1 MNDYES
7 LYVIMHVFRPYCD
20 HWSVARH
27 ASVIMIILYFSER
40 WDDMLSF
47 DMLFLVFQSVLRIS
61 RTIFLTNWYVT
72 AVAWLILYRGAIR
85 LIFHI
90 SFPVDMNKINEKES
104 MAFVLDLVANCYQSR
119 MNDYESLY
127 VILHIFRPCCD
138 HWSVMCNASMSMT
151 YFLFFL
157 KDEMICFHLI

>member
-1 MNDYES
+1 MKEESIAFVLHLVANYDQSRMNDYES

-72 AVAWLILYRGAIR
+72 AVALLILYKGAIKF
-85 LIFHI
+85 IFHI

-104 MAFVLDLVANCYQSR
+104 MVFVLHLVANCDQSR
-119 MNDYESLY
+119 MNSYDSLY
-127 VILHIFRPCCD
+127 TIMHISGLSVIIE
-138 HWSVMCNASMSMT
+138 A
-151 YFLFFL
+151 
-157 KDEMICFHLI
+157 